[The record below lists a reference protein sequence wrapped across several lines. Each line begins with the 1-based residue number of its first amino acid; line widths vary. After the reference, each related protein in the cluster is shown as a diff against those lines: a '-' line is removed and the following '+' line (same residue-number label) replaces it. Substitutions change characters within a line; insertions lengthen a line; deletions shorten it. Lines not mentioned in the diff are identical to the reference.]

1 MGARGS
7 NRAGLKM
14 MLHGRIL
21 GRFAVA
27 GLLVTGLAACE
38 TFGLGSPSDNGAAT
52 TATLPSSA
60 GFSGSPQEPGI
71 AQSSMPQPNDDLGLG
86 KWHFRAGNFGLSEQ
100 HFRRV
105 VEANA
110 ASAEGWVGLAAA
122 YDQLRRFDLADRA
135 YAQALK
141 IAGPRPA
148 LLNNRGYS
156 YLIRGDI
163 KRARQDLNAASAR
176 DPQNPLIQRNLELL
190 DKAASRRG

>member
-1 MGARGS
+1 MTGAGGTIGT
-7 NRAGLKM
+7 GLKM
-14 MLHGRIL
+14 KFHGRRMRRL
-21 GRFAVA
+21 AVA

-38 TFGLGSPSDNGAAT
+38 TLGMGSPSDTGAVT
-52 TATLPSSA
+52 TATLSPSVT
-60 GFSGSPQEPGI
+60 PQEPGI

-156 YLIRGDI
+156 YLMRGDI
-163 KRARQDLNAASAR
+163 NRARQDLNAASAR